1 MIKELYEELEAEK
14 PLTRFGTGWMSGVLA
29 LTLAMMALFSMVS
42 LQYAGWLSVPEIQN
56 ILGDTGQRSL
66 VYFFVITAFLL
77 SCISL
82 ILRQNKLFGLLANSL
97 LMLTL
102 LLGSMANLGAT
113 KSNVSFGLD
122 WFVLNLLLTGII
134 FIPLERLFQR
144 RNQSVFRFEW
154 RDDLL
159 YFFVG
164 SIMVQSLALLSLSP
178 SNFILLH
185 VSLNNLQ
192 DIVVQQPF
200 YLQLIEIMFLTDL
213 VQYWLHRILHQV
225 PFLWKFHAIHHSTQ
239 AMDWL
244 AGSRMH
250 FIEIIVLRSLTIIP
264 MNVLGFSQ
272 TAIYTYLI
280 IVYLYSTYLHANL
293 KFDVEWVKP
302 ILATPRFH
310 HWHHGIEKEAIDV
323 NFSIHFPIL
332 DRIFGTYYM
341 PKSKWPS
348 AYGIKNHPIPSGYL
362 KQFLYP
368 FKKN

>member
-1 MIKELYEELEAEK
+1 
-14 PLTRFGTGWMSGVLA
+14 
-29 LTLAMMALFSMVS
+29 
-42 LQYAGWLSVPEIQN
+42 
-56 ILGDTGQRSL
+56 
-66 VYFFVITAFLL
+66 
-77 SCISL
+77 
-82 ILRQNKLFGLLANSL
+82 
-97 LMLTL
+97 
-102 LLGSMANLGAT
+102 
-113 KSNVSFGLD
+113 
-122 WFVLNLLLTGII
+122 
-134 FIPLERLFQR
+134 
-144 RNQSVFRFEW
+144 
-154 RDDLL
+154 
-159 YFFVG
+159 
-164 SIMVQSLALLSLSP
+164 
-178 SNFILLH
+178 
-185 VSLNNLQ
+185 
-192 DIVVQQPF
+192 
-200 YLQLIEIMFLTDL
+200 MFLTDL